1 MELAAVYRC
10 IAALDVHQAK
20 VTVCVLY
27 ETDHGDVVIEV
38 REYGAFKRERREMA
52 AWVASFQPELVV
64 MEAPAFIGRA
74 LIPCWNGMV

>member
-27 ETDHGDVVIEV
+27 ETNHGDVVIEV
-38 REYGAFKRERREMA
+38 P
-52 AWVASFQPELVV
+52 ST
-64 MEAPAFIGRA
+64 AP
-74 LIPCWNGMV
+74 LNGSGEKWRLGWRPFSRSLS

>member
-27 ETDHGDVVIEV
+27 ETNHGDVVIEV
-38 REYGAFKRERREMA
+38 REYGAFKRERQEMA